1 VLHADYF
8 PPMRQ
13 LGATLGF
20 LCLFAI
26 LCCSEFAIGQAPP
39 KKSEILR
46 RFPLNQFYDTPKSL
60 PSGSPGQLI
69 RSESF
74 EEYNLPEDVNAIRIL
89 YHSRSAA
96 GEDVAS
102 SGVIL
107 YPEEE
112 QPPAG
117 GWPVLAW
124 AHPWTG
130 VARDCAPS
138 LDRDLQ
144 RGSFLA
150 MYVRLGY
157 AVVATDYAGL
167 GSNFR
172 AAFADAQSNAM
183 DVIYSVAAARRAMP
197 QLGQRWLVMGTGE
210 GAPAAM
216 AVAEAEHG
224 IHDPNYLGSIA
235 LSGLADLQDV
245 YDHLDVLSYEAPL
258 FLAYG
263 IQTAEPQFKP
273 ADILSD
279 KGFHRYV
286 EIHETCDEAETDRG
300 ISAAEVVKPDWEH
313 NQYVQN
319 YFSRTRVG
327 LKPADA
333 PLLVISGETEPALNE
348 AAKVV
353 GRLCKQGDRV
363 DFEKYPESDPSSVVG
378 DSVRDQIGWIQARF
392 ANKPARSNC
401 SIH

>member
-1 VLHADYF
+1 
-8 PPMRQ
+8 MRQ
-13 LGATLGF
+13 PGATLGF

-26 LCCSEFAIGQAPP
+26 LCCSELATGQASP

-46 RFPLNQFYDTPKSL
+46 SFPINQFYDTPQPL
-60 PSGSPGQLI
+60 PSGSPGELI

-89 YHSRSAA
+89 YHSRSAT

-117 GWPVLAW
+117 GWPVIAW

-157 AVVATDYAGL
+157 AVVATDYTGL
-167 GSNFR
+167 GTNLR
-172 AAFADAQSNAM
+172 AAFANAQANAG
-183 DVIYSVAAARRAMP
+183 DVIHSIAAARKALP
-197 QLGQRWLVMGTGE
+197 QLGSRWIAMGTGE
-210 GAPAAM
+210 GAAAAM

-224 IHDPNYLGSIA
+224 MRDAGYLGSIA
-235 LSGLADLQDV
+235 VSGLADLQDV
-245 YDHLDVLSYEAPL
+245 YDHSDVLPYEAPL

-263 IQTAEPQFKP
+263 IQTAEPQFNP

-279 KGFHRYV
+279 KGLRLYAG
-286 EIHETCDEAETDRG
+286 IDKTCNEAETGRG
-300 ISAAEVVKPDWEH
+300 ISTAAVVKPDWER

-333 PLLVISGETEPALNE
+333 PLLVISGETEPARGE

-363 DFEKYPESDPSSVVG
+363 DFETYPESDPSSVIG
-378 DSVRDQIGWIQARF
+378 DSVRDQIGWVQARF